1 MDPIVVVSGL
11 PRSGTSMVMKIVEA
25 GGLELFVDGK
35 RKADEDNPRGYFEY
49 ERVKELAKDNSWLKD
64 VHGKVV
70 KIVSPLL
77 YNLPL
82 TYKYKIIFIKRHM
95 EEILASQNKMLERSG
110 REAHI
115 DDGVM
120 GQKFEA
126 HLKKVCKWIE
136 KQKNIN
142 CLYVSY
148 NEIIQNP
155 LPTLS
160 KMNEFLEDTLDL
172 SAMTEAIDG
181 SLYRNRIVNRIH

>member
-11 PRSGTSMVMKIVEA
+11 PRSGTSMVMRIVEA
-25 GGLELFVDGK
+25 GGLKLIVDGK
-35 RKADEDNPRGYFEY
+35 RKADQDNPKGYFEY
-49 ERVKELAKDNSWLKD
+49 EKVKELAKDDSWLKD

-82 TYKYKIIFIKRHM
+82 TYKYKIIFVKRHM
-95 EEILASQNKMLERSG
+95 EEILASQNKMLESSG
-110 REAHI
+110 RQSHI
-115 DDGVM
+115 EDSVM
-120 GQKFEA
+120 GEKFEA
-126 HLKKVCKWIE
+126 HLKKVYEWIE
-136 KQKNIN
+136 KQTNID

-155 LPTLS
+155 LPSLS
-160 KMNEFLEDTLDL
+160 KMNEFLGGILDL
-172 SAMTEAIDG
+172 NAMIEAIDG

>member
-1 MDPIVVVSGL
+1 MGPIVVVSGL

-35 RKADEDNPRGYFEY
+35 RKADEDNPKGYFEY
-49 ERVKELAKDNSWLKD
+49 ERAKDLAKDNSWLKD

-77 YNLPL
+77 YHLPL
-82 TYKYKIIFIKRHM
+82 AYEYKIIFTKRHM

-110 REAHI
+110 RGSHI
-115 DDGVM
+115 DDNIM
-120 GQKFEA
+120 GEKFEE
-126 HLKKVCKWIE
+126 HLKKVYRWIE
-136 KQKNIN
+136 KQKNID

-148 NEIIQNP
+148 NEIIHNP

-160 KMNEFLEDTLDL
+160 KISEFLEDTLDL
-172 SAMTEAIDG
+172 NAMTEAIDG
-181 SLYRNRIVNRIH
+181 SLYRNRIH